1 MKFNSILVT
10 VLVFLGG
17 CGEPNLDD
25 AETIDKILAEA
36 IHADKIQQRGEVG
49 ENFFYAP
56 NEQEPYTGWIKKMYD
71 NVIITSSDIGHT
83 GLANTVTPRQVLD
96 TVTEFYI
103 LTNSNLIYSAS
114 NLPMGVTIDS
124 NSGLISGS
132 TTMTGPYNVT
142 VTAQDAMDATYQ
154 VSTASLSFTVTEGG
168 GAETV
173 DFTTAE
179 TLPSANAGQ
188 NINETVVAT
197 GSQGS
202 MPTYSFISASN
213 TGNAFGLS
221 GTTITVTGNQIS
233 GIAPRL
239 LNAATYSFEFQASI
253 QAGTITNNR
262 TFTLLIS
269 QDATCVSPTDNICT

>member
-1 MKFNSILVT
+1 M
-10 VLVFLGG
+10 
-17 CGEPNLDD
+17 D
-25 AETIDKILAEA
+25 
-36 IHADKIQQRGEVG
+36 
-49 ENFFYAP
+49 ENAG
-56 NEQEPYTGWIKKMYD
+56 T
-71 NVIITSSDIGHT
+71 
-83 GLANTVTPRQVLD
+83 
-96 TVTEFYI
+96 
-103 LTNSNLIYSAS
+103 
-114 NLPMGVTIDS
+114 
-124 NSGLISGS
+124 ISGS
-132 TTMTGPYNVT
+132 PSTFNATSKIVSI
-142 VTAQDAMDATYQ
+142 TAQDDNGSS
-154 VSTASLSFTVTEGG
+154 STTVTFPSVASAGG

-269 QDATCVSPTDNICT
+269 QDATCVSPTNNICT

>member
-1 MKFNSILVT
+1 MNCST
-10 VLVFLGG
+10 R
-17 CGEPNLDD
+17 
-25 AETIDKILAEA
+25 T
-36 IHADKIQQRGEVG
+36 
-49 ENFFYAP
+49 
-56 NEQEPYTGWIKKMYD
+56 
-71 NVIITSSDIGHT
+71 
-83 GLANTVTPRQVLD
+83 
-96 TVTEFYI
+96 
-103 LTNSNLIYSAS
+103 
-114 NLPMGVTIDS
+114 
-124 NSGLISGS
+124 ISGS
-132 TTMTGPYNVT
+132 TTITGPYNVT

-154 VSTASLSFTVTEGG
+154 VSTASLSFTVTSG

-179 TLPSANAGQ
+179 ILPSANAGQ

-213 TGNAFGLS
+213 NRNPFRLS

-239 LNAATYSFEFQASI
+239 LNAATYSFEIQASI

-262 TFTLLIS
+262 TFTLFIS

>member
-1 MKFNSILVT
+1 MTQNSSISSFSIGATGGMSPISYSATGLPTGLSLSSTGVLSGTPTVPGTGATVTFTATDMNFLTDSFSVIFPTVTAAGGGISNPSWSTEPSFNASYTTSDNFSIT
-10 VLVFLGG
+10 
-17 CGEPNLDD
+17 
-25 AETIDKILAEA
+25 ASA
-36 IHADKIQQRGEVG
+36 
-49 ENFFYAP
+49 
-56 NEQEPYTGWIKKMYD
+56 
-71 NVIITSSDIGHT
+71 TSSPP
-83 GLANTVTPRQVLD
+83 ANGV
-96 TVTEFYI
+96 
-103 LTNSNLIYSAS
+103 NYSATG
-114 NLPMGVTIDS
+114 LPMGVTIDS

-179 TLPSANAGQ
+179 TLPSTNAGQ

-233 GIAPRL
+233 GIAIP
-239 LNAATYSFEFQASI
+239 EI
-253 QAGTITNNR
+253 
-262 TFTLLIS
+262 
-269 QDATCVSPTDNICT
+269 